1 MPLYEL
7 QKGHFLQLSQLLTLF
22 SLTLLFNT
30 VDRVLMLKR
39 QQTNHEGRLTHN
51 INFTEASYDI
61 YMEQATG
68 AVCIQT
74 EYLCFCCL
82 SSTYI
87 FFRGVLILMNTLA
100 TQRLFDLAIWLSHL

>member
-7 QKGHFLQLSQLLTLF
+7 QKGHSLQLSQLLTLF
-22 SLTLLFNT
+22 SSTLLMNT

-61 YMEQATG
+61 YMEQASKQPG
-68 AVCIQT
+68 
-74 EYLCFCCL
+74 LCAFRPN
-82 SSTYI
+82 TYVSVACPLPTFPI
-87 FFRGVLILMNTLA
+87 EV
-100 TQRLFDLAIWLSHL
+100 S